1 MHTSY
6 SQAVLELV
14 RSGTSFDAALV
25 SLRQLLEKKG
35 HSKLLGA
42 ILRDMLVQVQTKNT
56 ALLATVTVARAG
68 DEVTL
73 QSQIAAALATLV
85 VPSDTKPVTVVDPT
99 IIGGFSVTYDHAEY
113 DQTYKRVL
121 KSLYESIT
129 K

>member
-6 SQAVLELV
+6 SQAVLELMQ
-14 RSGTSFDAALV
+14 SGTSFDAALV

-42 ILRDMLVQVQTKNT
+42 ILKDMLAQLQTKNT

-68 DEVTL
+68 DEAVL
-73 QSQIAAALATLV
+73 QSQIAAALAALV
-85 VPSDTKPVTVVDPT
+85 VPSGTQSVTIVDPT

-113 DQTYKRVL
+113 DQTYKRTL